1 MEKYPQ
7 RTSSAYNLPPRC
19 WLCCVFSVS
28 GRMFRMFSVESSKF
42 LVECSLLSVQNVQN
56 VQNV

>member
-7 RTSSAYNLPPRC
+7 RTSLFN
-19 WLCCVFSVS
+19 VS

-42 LVECSLLSVQNVQN
+42 LVECSLLSVQNVNNVQY